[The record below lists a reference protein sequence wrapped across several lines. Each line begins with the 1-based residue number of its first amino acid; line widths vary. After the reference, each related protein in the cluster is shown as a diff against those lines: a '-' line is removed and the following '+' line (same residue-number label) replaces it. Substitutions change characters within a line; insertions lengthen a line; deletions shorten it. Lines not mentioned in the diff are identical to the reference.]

1 MIDIVYYSSYKRLE
15 ITKQKFIKYD
25 DQVFWGYPE
34 VEIEEITLFTDHLEE
49 VLHYLKQDLV
59 SQEKFLCGNGWILF

>member
-34 VEIEEITLFTDHLEE
+34 VEIEEITLFTDHLEA